1 VERKDFIAKCLEIVE
16 KYKTLY
22 ENLRKSLG
30 LSVDRSRFYTT
41 ISPEVQQIVQQTFVK
56 LYKEGHIACKE
67 FPALRCTK
75 MQTTL
80 AQAETEE
87 KEFNE
92 FFNYLNFTLEDGKK
106 LVIATTRPEL
116 LPACVAVFVHPD
128 DERFAAYV

>member
-1 VERKDFIAKCLEIVE
+1 M
-16 KYKTLY
+16 
-22 ENLRKSLG
+22 G
-30 LSVDRSRFYTT
+30 MSVDRNRFYTT
-41 ISPEVQQIVQQTFVK
+41 ISPEVQQIAQQTFVK
-56 LYKEGHIACKE
+56 LYKEGHIVCKE

-87 KEFNE
+87 QEFNE

-128 DERFAAYV
+128 DERFTTYV